1 MLPERVLLYG
11 KDEPLPARRE
21 LRAGPLSMTWE
32 EGDLRYIRLGGR
44 EVLRRVYVA
53 VRDRNWGTAPNAMS
67 NLTIDAGDD
76 TFRISFDVD
85 NRLGEIDFGW
95 RGEITGEAD
104 GTVRLAM
111 DGVART
117 TFMKNRIG
125 FCILHPD
132 DLAGAKAVVE
142 HVDGAIEESVLPQ
155 FFVPDQPVQ
164 PFAEMRRLSH
174 EVTPGVWADL
184 LMEGDIFEMED
195 QRNWTDASFKT
206 FCTPLRLPYPVEIAA
221 GTRIRQ
227 SLTLAM
233 RGPLPHG
240 ARPAEAKTGAEPV
253 TFDLDLDTSL
263 PLPRLGL
270 GCAWD
275 DSPLTAGEIDRLR
288 ALRLSHLRVDLDLAD
303 PLCAER
309 LRRAS
314 GEAACLGAELEAALF
329 IDPAGSPV
337 AIETL
342 QRALDEVR
350 PAVARWLVF
359 PAREHFGGGSPVR
372 EALDAARPA
381 LEAYSAAPVYS
392 GTNTDYIFLARNKP
406 PIEKVD
412 GITFAIT
419 AQVHAFD
426 NASIVETLGT
436 QGQAVASARA
446 LAQGKP
452 VCVSPVTMKMRHNPY
467 ATGAIPP
474 VPAGQL
480 PSQVDPR
487 QMSLF
492 LAGWTAASIKHLAQA
507 GAASITYYETVGWRG
522 VMERESGST
531 LPAKFPSLPGA
542 LFPVYHVFADIAE
555 FGAASV
561 ITSQSSA
568 RLKVDGLALKRG
580 NNLRVLLSNLTAEPQ
595 TVTLPPRIREATLR
609 LLSASNAEAAMRE
622 PRPFNAIPRQLS
634 FSEGAPALVLSPYG
648 LAALDAHL

>member
-53 VRDRNWGTAPNAMS
+53 IRDRNWGTAPNAMS
-67 NLTIDAGDD
+67 NLIMDVGDD
-76 TFRISFDVD
+76 CFRITFDVD
-85 NRLGEIDFGW
+85 SRLGDIDFAW
-95 RGEITGEAD
+95 RGEMEGESD
-104 GTVRLAM
+104 GTIRFTM
-111 DGVART
+111 DGRALT

-125 FCILHPD
+125 FCILHSD

-142 HVDGAIEESVLPQ
+142 HVDGAIEESALPQ
-155 FFVPDQPVQ
+155 LFVPDQPVQ

-206 FCTPLRLPYPVEIAA
+206 FCTPLRIPYPVEVAA

-227 SLTLAM
+227 SLTLAL
-233 RGPLPHG
+233 RGPLPQG
-240 ARPAEAKTGAEPV
+240 TRPAEAKSAAEPV
-253 TFDLDLDTSL
+253 TFDLDLATSL

-270 GCAWD
+270 GCASD

-314 GEAACLGAELEAALF
+314 EEASRLGAELEAALF
-329 IDPAGSPV
+329 IDPAQAPAATS
-337 AIETL
+337 AL
-342 QRALDEVR
+342 RRALDEVR

-359 PAREHFGGGSPVR
+359 PARERFGGGSPLR
-372 EALDAARPA
+372 EALDAARPS

-392 GTNTDYIFLARNKP
+392 GTNSDYIFLARNKP

-452 VCVSPVTMKMRHNPY
+452 VCVSPVTLKMRHNPY
-467 ATGAIPP
+467 AMGAIPP
-474 VPAGQL
+474 TPAGQL

-492 LAGWTAASIKHLAQA
+492 LASWTVASIKHLAQA
-507 GAASITYYETVGWRG
+507 GAASITYYETVAWRG
-522 VMERESGST
+522 VMERESGSA
-531 LPAKFPSLPGA
+531 LPARFPSLPGA
-542 LFPVYHVFADIAE
+542 VFPVYHMLADIAG
-555 FGAASV
+555 FHPMRIIPSR
-561 ITSQSSA
+561 SSDRLRVDLLALRQGDAA
-568 RLKVDGLALKRG
+568 RLLVA
-580 NNLRVLLSNLTAEPQ
+580 NLTAESQ
-595 TVTLPPRIREATLR
+595 VVTLPAALRQATVR
-609 LLSASNAEAAMRE
+609 LLHASNAEDAMTAAAAYRAL
-622 PRPFNAIPRQLS
+622 PP
-634 FSEGAPALVLSPYG
+634 APAAPL
-648 LAALDAHL
+648 LALPPCAIACVDASL